1 MAITGFVDSSI
12 RQFIDSS
19 TRLVLKRAI
28 KTGYCWPPSL
38 LPIPPIPP
46 PCSNCQRNTHTT
58 KATKLQIRPG
68 TTRDHHTLKH
78 TAQTSQYL
86 QQYISQNAKQGL
98 PGRSQRCKL
107 GQPHSSCRI
116 RISCD
121 ECPVRTPAPS
131 ILTSATHQTPPS
143 PDGAT
148 HDSHACTPPGAIA

>member
-28 KTGYCWPPSL
+28 KLAIVGHLPFFPSPHPSSL
-38 LPIPPIPP
+38 LQLPD
-46 PCSNCQRNTHTT
+46 CQTIHNTT

-131 ILTSATHQTPPS
+131 ILTSATHQTPQR
-143 PDGAT
+143 
-148 HDSHACTPPGAIA
+148 HPG